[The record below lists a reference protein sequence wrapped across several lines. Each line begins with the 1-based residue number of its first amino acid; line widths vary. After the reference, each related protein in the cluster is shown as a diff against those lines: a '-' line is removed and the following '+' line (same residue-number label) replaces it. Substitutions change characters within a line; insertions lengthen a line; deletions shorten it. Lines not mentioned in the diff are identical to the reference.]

1 MILKNTLYHIDS
13 VQNIDDGQYLAHI
26 SLHRESEIFKA
37 HFPNLPIVPGACLVQ
52 ISKEF
57 IEKNLQQKI
66 QITHFKNLKFL
77 KTINPD
83 EFPEITICFSYHIS
97 NPPPAPAS
105 GGESQFSNPISH
117 IPNLKSQI
125 SYPISAS
132 ITFSKDEHLFC
143 KLDYLF
149 NTL

>member
-83 EFPEITICFSYHIS
+83 EFPEITIIFSIL
-97 NPPPAPAS
+97 N
-105 GGESQFSNPISH
+105 SQFSIH
-117 IPNLKSQI
+117 
-125 SYPISAS
+125 YSAS